1 MLEISGYKCKVF
13 SLESVIEYSPTQ
25 PKRSWGVQIKRTFPS
40 FRMMNIAE
48 MLPRDG
54 SVMFVYD
61 ILSSQMFFQN
71 VHEDSC
77 RIYFATRLLA
87 FGRPSEKL

>member
-1 MLEISGYKCKVF
+1 MEKLEISRYKCNVF
-13 SLESVIEYSPTQ
+13 EYSPTQ
-25 PKRSWGVQIKRTFPS
+25 PKRSWGIQIKRTFPS

-54 SVMFVYD
+54 MFVHD
-61 ILSSQMFFQN
+61 IVSSQMFSQK
-71 VHEDSC
+71 VHEDGD
-77 RIYFATRLLA
+77 RIYFATRFLA

>member
-1 MLEISGYKCKVF
+1 MQVF
-13 SLESVIEYSPTQ
+13 SLESVIEYSLTQ

-54 SVMFVYD
+54 SVLFVYD

-71 VHEDSC
+71 VHEDGG
-77 RIYFATRLLA
+77 RIYFTTRLLA

>member
-1 MLEISGYKCKVF
+1 
-13 SLESVIEYSPTQ
+13 
-25 PKRSWGVQIKRTFPS
+25 
-40 FRMMNIAE
+40 MMNIAE

-54 SVMFVYD
+54 SVMFVYE

-71 VHEDSC
+71 VHEDGG